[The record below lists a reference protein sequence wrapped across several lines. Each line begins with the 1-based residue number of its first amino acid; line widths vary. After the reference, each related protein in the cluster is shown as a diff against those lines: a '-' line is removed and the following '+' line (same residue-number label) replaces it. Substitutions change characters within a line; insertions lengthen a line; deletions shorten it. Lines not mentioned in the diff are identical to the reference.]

1 MGRSRKGTGRE
12 ALLPF
17 LSLAAGVL
25 EAVVP
30 LHSLF
35 ELAFV
40 LFILGIFFSV
50 LNMLFSDLDDWTIYV

>member
-40 LFILGIFFSV
+40 LFIFLFLFSV
-50 LNMLFSDLDDWTIYV
+50 YCDILIS